1 MKPFSILD
9 QVLTKNERRHL
20 KYVGIKKTLKPSA
33 NFTSLE
39 RKYYMM
45 LKDIGVYYVPQYP
58 MGGKV
63 YDAFLPDENILFEF
77 DGSFWHPRN
86 EAECKYPFQKRSVMV
101 DKLKN
106 EMAAEK
112 GIKIIRIREDEPV
125 TTEQM
130 KKLIFS

>member
-1 MKPFSILD
+1 MKSFSILD

-20 KYVGIKKTLKPSA
+20 KHVGIKKTLKPSA

-63 YDAFLPDENILFEF
+63 YDAFLHDENILFEF
-77 DGSFWHPRN
+77 DGSF
-86 EAECKYPFQKRSVMV
+86 
-101 DKLKN
+101 
-106 EMAAEK
+106 
-112 GIKIIRIREDEPV
+112 
-125 TTEQM
+125 
-130 KKLIFS
+130 